1 MTRRAAGRRAGRK
14 PQAFFGRGRFQM
26 DRMREAIGVLLAG
39 GQGERLWP
47 LTRDR
52 AKPAVPF
59 GAVYRIID
67 ITLSNCINSDLRR
80 IFVLTQYKALS
91 LNRHVRRGWSGLA
104 GHQEF
109 IEIMP
114 PQMRVSRDWY
124 QGTADAVYQN
134 IYSIGSEHSS
144 FVMILSGDHIYKMD
158 YKKMLQQH
166 VDAGAEV
173 TVATLEVDP
182 GEAAGRFGVV
192 ETDASGRVIGFQ
204 EKPEQPKRSA
214 SNPSKCNASM
224 GIYIFNTQLLIP
236 ILLEDAER
244 ADSSHDFGKDVLP
257 RIIERFRVF
266 AYNFIDENKKEAL
279 YWRDVGT
286 LDAYYEANMDLVSV
300 SPVFNLYDTVWPLWT
315 WQQQYPP
322 AKFVFADEKRMGVAF
337 DSIVAGGSIISGGR
351 VRRSVVGYDV
361 RVNSFCELEN
371 SIVYNH
377 VNIGRY
383 SKIRNAIIDRHVQL
397 PEHTVIGYD
406 TEEDRKRF
414 PVSPGGIVVVIR
426 QESMLEEPE

>member
-1 MTRRAAGRRAGRK
+1 RGGPEHDVAPAALAKAPRRGGF
-14 PQAFFGRGRFQM
+14 PM

-80 IFVLTQYKALS
+80 VYVLTQYKALS

-104 GHQEF
+104 GHMEF
-109 IEIMP
+109 IEILP

-134 IYSIGSEHSS
+134 IYSIGSERSS
-144 FVMILSGDHIYKMD
+144 FVIILSGDHIYKMD
-158 YKKMLQQH
+158 YKRMLQQH
-166 VDAGAEV
+166 VDAGAEL

-182 GEAAGRFGVV
+182 GDASGRFGVV
-192 ETDASGRVIGFQ
+192 ETDGSGRVIGFA
-204 EKPEQPKRSA
+204 EKPETPKRSA
-214 SNPSKCNASM
+214 FNPEKSNASM
-224 GIYIFNTQLLIP
+224 GIYIFNTQFLIP
-236 ILLEDAER
+236 TLLEDAER
-244 ADSSHDFGKDVLP
+244 NDSTHDFGKDILP
-257 RIIERFRVF
+257 RIIERYRVF

-300 SPVFNLYDTVWPLWT
+300 SPVFNLYDKVWPLWT

-322 AKFVFADEKRMGVAF
+322 AKFVFADENRMGVAL

-351 VRRSVVGYDV
+351 VRRCVLGYDV
-361 RVNSFCELEN
+361 RVNSFCDVEN
-371 SIVYNH
+371 AILYNH

-383 SKIRNAIIDRHVQL
+383 SRIRNAIIDRH
-397 PEHTVIGYD
+397 
-406 TEEDRKRF
+406 
-414 PVSPGGIVVVIR
+414 
-426 QESMLEEPE
+426 

>member
-1 MTRRAAGRRAGRK
+1 
-14 PQAFFGRGRFQM
+14 M

-39 GQGERLWP
+39 GQGERLGP